1 MLDHSPPTTLTLTL
15 GQSRRMHLDHDA
27 TTVLVAS
34 PEIADVQLL
43 APNVLY
49 VIGKGVGR
57 TSVAVLDDNKWI
69 EERVVAVVL
78 DLEPLR
84 TILAGEPDLSG
95 VRARRLSRGMALTG
109 EVASAASADRA
120 LRLAAGAL
128 PEGVPIENELRVAP
142 PQQVNLEV
150 QIAEVHRSVTEDL
163 GVNWESF
170 GINNS
175 ERFGFRIGR
184 ALPPVDGNLGLGAFP
199 PTLIDGNLASS
210 IFFGSEG
217 PLGQFRVMIDALAT
231 AGLANVLARPNV
243 TAISGESASF
253 FSGGEFPLPTGF
265 DDGVLVFSYKKYGVL
280 LDFVPTVVDTGRIV
294 LTVRPEVSEPSLNQ
308 SVTVVAG
315 VNVPVINVRR
325 AETTRALLQ
334 QGIADYLVKPISA
347 AAVREASVTALD
359 DLPDRMYAGRVVAFA
374 DTAGCGAS
382 TLVAAIARGMAA
394 GGRTAS
400 VVDLDPVS
408 GTLSTLLGAEPAGDL
423 PALLA
428 TLGSGQ
434 LDSDQALDLDEPVEP
449 DPSISPERLDSICAP
464 AGAAGISLVAY
475 PSAGLLPEAPSPPA
489 VRTLLGH
496 LANRA
501 HVVLGAG
508 LFDPD
513 ARTEIM
519 QQADARLLLYEPTLP
534 SISAAVHCL
543 ALLGSEHPT
552 ILVQCHPRMRRS
564 ALSPAQIRYALAERR
579 PDVII
584 PFEPALH
591 AAATG
596 EAQDRP
602 PGKAYRAALRQVI
615 ERAVEGPA
623 PVPA

>member
-1 MLDHSPPTTLTLTL
+1 MAPPSESLYAR
-15 GQSRRMHLDHDA
+15 GFAADA
-27 TTVLVAS
+27 ET
-34 PEIADVQLL
+34 E
-43 APNVLY
+43 
-49 VIGKGVGR
+49 
-57 TSVAVLDDNKWI
+57 
-69 EERVVAVVL
+69 
-78 DLEPLR
+78 
-84 TILAGEPDLSG
+84 
-95 VRARRLSRGMALTG
+95 
-109 EVASAASADRA
+109 RA
-120 LRLAAGAL
+120 LR
-128 PEGVPIENELRVAP
+128 
-142 PQQVNLEV
+142 
-150 QIAEVHRSVTEDL
+150 
-163 GVNWESF
+163 
-170 GINNS
+170 
-175 ERFGFRIGR
+175 
-184 ALPPVDGNLGLGAFP
+184 
-199 PTLIDGNLASS
+199 
-210 IFFGSEG
+210 
-217 PLGQFRVMIDALAT
+217 
-231 AGLANVLARPNV
+231 AGLAGHEAKIQRGRLAVALQTLAVEP
-243 TAISGESASF
+243 SSK
-253 FSGGEFPLPTGF
+253 
-265 DDGVLVFSYKKYGVL
+265 LVFVD
-280 LDFVPTVVDTGRIV
+280 LDG
-294 LTVRPEVSEPSLNQ
+294 VSEP
-308 SVTVVAG
+308 
-315 VNVPVINVRR
+315 
-325 AETTRALLQ
+325 ETAAKELTAVCAFGTALIAIGSTDTAHLTRALLQ

-359 DLPDRMYAGRVVAFA
+359 DLPDRMYAGRVVAFTG
-374 DTAGCGAS
+374 TAGSGAS
-382 TLVAAIARGMAA
+382 TLVAAIARGVAA

-434 LDSDQALDLDEPVEP
+434 LDSDQTLDPDEPLDP
-449 DPSISPERLDSICAP
+449 DPSISPERLDSICTP

-475 PSAGLLPEAPSPPA
+475 PSAGPLPEAPSPPA

-501 HVVLGAG
+501 HVVLVAG

-602 PGKAYRAALRQVI
+602 PGKAYRAALGQVI

-623 PVPA
+623 PVPT